1 MKTTKLTIKVL
12 LLLLLLSCTTKGKE
26 TASTIS
32 GEDTTENVLPEILT
46 EEDRNIDEDNPP
58 IILDIIEA
66 RKTIENIKASQFTN
80 NIRYVKL
87 SHPFESNFLENA
99 KISLTKHGLVAKVE
113 NGIALF
119 DEKGLFV
126 EMICVDGKKYEKS
139 KEGYKFITP
148 EILEIYIGSVGEP
161 IIVGDKIYYKY
172 VDVPLKIGLL
182 IEYIPGYDG
191 STSTALNNDSIISK
205 PKGKAIGSVEAV
217 YSRDDVAVAVGS
229 NSFIQS
235 HSKSNSLK
243 SGNFLTLSSWQGDTI
258 WQFKDYDRDFKIT
271 GTYRNPEQTT
281 LCKSTDGLLVRQC
294 YNDTI
299 YNLIFPN
306 RLQPKYILDLGEQG
320 IKSAQEGLSIA
331 IGLENRYVMAD
342 IKDLNDFLLLLYT
355 QDYSCPNTAEQKTL
369 KYNLF
374 IFDKKEK
381 RGYHAY
387 IDAEPYIP
395 PIPKNSPIPSS
406 WPQAPLKGI
415 KNDIDGGE
423 ISWSKIMHTA
433 DGKIYAVLNGSDF
446 KKDSNKNSESIDSL
460 ANSCSD
466 DDIVIAVFE

>member
-1 MKTTKLTIKVL
+1 MNTTKLIIKVL

-26 TASTIS
+26 TTSTIS
-32 GEDTTENVLPEILT
+32 GVDTTENELPEILT

-66 RKTIENIKASQFTN
+66 RKTIENIKVSQFAKSLHY
-80 NIRYVKL
+80 IKL
-87 SHPFESNFLENA
+87 SHPFDSDFLEKA
-99 KISLTKHGLVAKVE
+99 KIRLTKHGLVAKVE
-113 NGIALF
+113 DGIALF
-119 DEKGLFV
+119 DEEGNFV
-126 EMICVDGKKYEKS
+126 EMVCRDGAKYVKT
-139 KEGYKFITP
+139 KEGYTFITP
-148 EILEIYIGSVGEP
+148 EILDKYIGSVGEP

-172 VDVPLKIGLL
+172 VDVPQKKGQL
-182 IEYIPGYDG
+182 IEYIPDYDSSA
-191 STSTALNNDSIISK
+191 STGLNNDSIISK
-205 PKGKAIGSVEAV
+205 PKGKAVVSVEAV
-217 YSRDDVAVAVGS
+217 YSRDDVAVAAGS

-235 HSKSNSLK
+235 HSKSNSLE

-299 YNLIFPN
+299 YKLILPN
-306 RLQPKYILDLGEQG
+306 RLQPKYIIDLGEKG
-320 IKSAQEGLSIA
+320 IKSAQEGLSPA
-331 IGLENRYVMAD
+331 IGLENRYVVAD

-355 QDYSCPNTAEQKTL
+355 QDYSCPNTAKQKTL
-369 KYNLF
+369 KYNLY

-395 PIPKNSPIPSS
+395 PIPKNSPIPAS

-460 ANSCSD
+460 ANSCYD